1 MAYAHLSI
9 KEREIIEGLL
19 GLGHSFREIG
29 ALLKRCHSSISR
41 ELTRNNM
48 TRKTYRAAKADALA
62 ELRRLTPN
70 HSKKRDNKDLY
81 ELVITWLEAEF
92 SPDVIS
98 GLLRRLLPEV
108 PSMHVSHETI
118 YQWVYKD
125 YIAGGNIYRYLP
137 KQNKR
142 RKPHSK
148 YSSFQGAPRD
158 RKSIHER
165 PDKVNER
172 LEEGHWEG
180 DLIVGSR
187 QSGYILTLVERK
199 TRYVLAEKLESKD
212 ATIVSQA
219 ITTLFYSV
227 PNKLLKTLTLDNGKE
242 FFNFKEIENQL
253 PIKVYYADPYCSG
266 QRGSNENLN
275 GIIRR
280 TFHKKFLFTN
290 VTDKGLQNL
299 IDKINFKPRKILGY
313 LSAAELFFRLESGAL
328 AF

>member
-1 MAYAHLSI
+1 MAYAHFSI

-48 TRKTYRAAKADALA
+48 TRKTYKAAKADALA

-70 HSKKRDNKDLY
+70 HRKKRGNKDLY
-81 ELVITWLEAEF
+81 ELVIAWLEAEF

-98 GLLRRLLPEV
+98 GLLRRLLPEE

-148 YSSFQGAPRD
+148 YSSFQGAPVD

-165 PDKVNER
+165 PKQANDR

-199 TRYVLAEKLESKD
+199 HRYVLSAKLETKD
-212 ATIVSQA
+212 ANIVSQA
-219 ITTLFYSV
+219 IINLLYSV
-227 PNKLLKTLTLDNGKE
+227 PRKLLKTLTLDNGKE
-242 FFNFKEIENQL
+242 FFNFKKIEEQL
-253 PIKVYYADPYCSG
+253 PSMKVYYADPYCSG

-275 GIIRR
+275 GLIRR

-290 VTDKGLQNL
+290 VTNEGLQNL
-299 IDKINFKPRKILGY
+299 IDKINCKPRKILGY
-313 LSAAELFFRLESGAL
+313 LSPAELFFR
-328 AF
+328 F